1 MKKAV
6 VTGGAGFIGSN
17 LVDKLIEQGIEVNI
31 LDNLSTGKEK
41 NINPKAFFQNIDL
54 SEPIPS
60 VLFRDADV
68 VFHFAATP
76 NVQYSVENPTDDNN
90 ISTTV
95 NVLEASRKSKV
106 KRLVFSSTCALY
118 GNPIYVPTNEIHP
131 INPLSPYALDKR
143 IGEQYCKLYSD
154 IYGLDTVCL
163 RYFNVYGNRMVNEG
177 AYRSVISVFKE
188 QHDNNQPLNI
198 VNDGEQKRDFIH
210 VDDII
215 QANILCGSRKNNFN
229 SEIYNVGTG
238 KSYTVNEIADMFGGE
253 KKYGEKRIEP
263 KESIA
268 NNTKITLGLEWK
280 PKGDLHK
287 FIKKYKNQ

>member
-17 LVDKLIEQGIEVNI
+17 LVDKLIEQGIEVTI

-118 GNPIYVPTNEIHP
+118 GNPIYVPTN
-131 INPLSPYALDKR
+131 
-143 IGEQYCKLYSD
+143 
-154 IYGLDTVCL
+154 
-163 RYFNVYGNRMVNEG
+163 
-177 AYRSVISVFKE
+177 
-188 QHDNNQPLNI
+188 
-198 VNDGEQKRDFIH
+198 
-210 VDDII
+210 
-215 QANILCGSRKNNFN
+215 
-229 SEIYNVGTG
+229 
-238 KSYTVNEIADMFGGE
+238 
-253 KKYGEKRIEP
+253 
-263 KESIA
+263 
-268 NNTKITLGLEWK
+268 
-280 PKGDLHK
+280 
-287 FIKKYKNQ
+287 